1 MPETA
6 RPVTVEALCPSDAV
20 AVAQCI
26 AIDVTAFPH
35 ASAPFGLRSDSA
47 RVWVARFSLM
57 PGVVGFAA
65 GAPRGNQFY
74 VQGLAVDDRSRR
86 SGVGRALVRAATAHA
101 EIVGMSAILLNTS
114 VGNRAA
120 IALYE
125 AEGFVVRRRLAD
137 FYLRSGFSGGPD
149 AYEMVRVTRRD
160 G

>member
-1 MPETA
+1 VLSPA
-6 RPVTVEALCPSDAV
+6 RAVTVEALSPSDAV

-47 RVWVARFSLM
+47 RVWVARFSPA

-65 GAPRGNQFY
+65 GVPRGNQFY
-74 VQGLAVDDRSRR
+74 LQGLAVDDRSRR
-86 SGVGRALVRAATAHA
+86 SGVGRALVRVATAHTRS
-101 EIVGMSAILLNTS
+101 VGMTAILLNTS
-114 VGNRAA
+114 VGNGPA

-125 AEGFVVRRRLAD
+125 SEGFVVRRRLVG

-149 AYEMVRVTRRD
+149 AYEMVRSFTY
-160 G
+160 